1 MRRKVTDLAQGRG
14 PLVRQDSAS
23 RLPLPPAQ
31 VALTISA
38 PKGLSLVCKQSENW
52 SFVNVHDSWAIRSV
66 HDQFAGGVASNNHV
80 VPDGQGIEWGA
91 VMRQGF
97 AVFLAMLPSGQNP
110 IAPS

>member
-1 MRRKVTDLAQGRG
+1 MCRKVTDLAQGRG

-52 SFVNVHDSWAIRSV
+52 SFVNVNDSWAIRSV
-66 HDQFAGGVASNNHV
+66 HDQFAGGVAPNNHV
-80 VPDGQGIEWGA
+80 VPENGE
-91 VMRQGF
+91 
-97 AVFLAMLPSGQNP
+97 L
-110 IAPS
+110 